1 MRFGFGK
8 KTNAA
13 PPQPTPQPSN
23 TGNSNY
29 TKKLSNGGAYLASL
43 KPNAP
48 PQSPQL
54 SPAGN
59 AAIASV
65 ASPNNANANNNLK
78 KNLRIYINNF
88 NKRNQASRN
97 SNNVSMNKNLAK
109 SLKTWLGKR
118 RPAAAAAAASAVLAA
133 GGNPTQAANA
143 AVVAGNAAKPGN
155 TPVNVGTQTTTT
167 LAANGT
173 PNNLALAA
181 GAGAAGELAPPG
193 AQTTNAIVQTAVNGA
208 TNLANPNTPPAIVGS
223 NAAQAAL
230 AAGASPS
237 AAAVAGVVAQNNAAL
252 KNYNKMSVSN
262 LVSKVNSVSTNI
274 NKNALRKAIIARKA
288 AKNTTPLNIEKLV
301 KALKNLSNQ
310 KKNKTPINKNYGNTG
325 NMFGPKN

>member
-1 MRFGFGK
+1 MSNGAPLPNAQLTPSGNAVIA
-8 KTNAA
+8 NAA
-13 PPQPTPQPSN
+13 SAN
-23 TGNSNY
+23 NAKANSN
-29 TKKLSNGGAYLASL
+29 L
-43 KPNAP
+43 K
-48 PQSPQL
+48 
-54 SPAGN
+54 
-59 AAIASV
+59 
-65 ASPNNANANNNLK
+65 NNL
-78 KNLRIYINNF
+78 RTYINGF
-88 NKRNQASRN
+88 NKRNA
-97 SNNVSMNKNLAK
+97 NNRLLNKPMNAVLAR

-118 RPAAAAAAASAVLAA
+118 RPAAAAAAANAVLAA
-133 GGNPTQAANA
+133 GGNTNQAANA

-155 TPVNVGTQTTTT
+155 TPVNVGTQTTNK
-167 LAANGT
+167 LAANGV
-173 PNNLALAA
+173 PLPIANAA

-208 TNLANPNTPPAIVGS
+208 TNLAKPNTPPANVGS

-230 AAGASPS
+230 AAGASPN

-252 KNYNKMSVSN
+252 KNYNKMTVSN
-262 LVSKVNSVSTNI
+262 LVSKVNGVSNA

-301 KALKNLSNQ
+301 KALKNLSTKVKTSAPASINSAGSLFGQKKNKTAVNLGVYGNTGRLFNQ